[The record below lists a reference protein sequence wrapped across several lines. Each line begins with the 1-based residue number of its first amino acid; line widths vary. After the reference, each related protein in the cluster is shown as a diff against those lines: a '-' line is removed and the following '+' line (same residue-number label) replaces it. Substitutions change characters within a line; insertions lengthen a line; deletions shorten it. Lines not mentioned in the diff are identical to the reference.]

1 MRRPIYSPAA
11 YALLA
16 NLTAAD
22 AATVLHLAK
31 GLEES
36 RSRRPFYPGWQAPPD
51 AQLFTPAQRRAAPRA
66 QRPALASGVG

>member
-1 MRRPIYSPAA
+1 MRRPIDTPAA

-22 AATVLHLAK
+22 AATVLHVAQ
-31 GLEES
+31 GLKES
-36 RSRRPFYPGWQAPPD
+36 RWRRRFYPGWQGPTD

-66 QRPALASGVG
+66 QRAALASGVG